1 MADSKT
7 LSKYLKVRALAREGA
22 PGERETAKR
31 ILEKMQAENPGIE
44 AEAAAFEGAENVE
57 AEPTS
62 DPFSTGNWEQL
73 FRFAAQAAG
82 FAYNYAQ
89 NAVNAQYGAALAM
102 RVESY
107 TRTTQ
112 AGRIL
117 VALRMD
123 PDVFWEA
130 HELNEAQQE
139 LFRQELHE
147 MLDERLDDLFED

>member
-44 AEAAAFEGAENVE
+44 AEAAAFEEAENVE

-73 FRFAAQAAG
+73 FR
-82 FAYNYAQ
+82 
-89 NAVNAQYGAALAM
+89 VNAQYGAALAM